1 MTLQEILAL
10 GKMGYTKADIDAL
23 MGREN
28 APQETKKEET
38 PKPAEPV
45 KVPEKPAEE
54 KHEPPR
60 AEGTQLDRL
69 FKQLGELTAALQAQ
83 NRAAADMGANII
95 DPRSA
100 GINGIATLSGYE
112 IKEEE

>member
-23 MGREN
+23 TGREN
-28 APQETKKEET
+28 TPQETKKEDT
-38 PKPAEPV
+38 PKPV

-69 FKQLGELTAALQAQ
+69 FKQLSELTAALQAQ

-100 GINGIATLSGYE
+100 GINSIATLSGYE
-112 IKEEE
+112 INKEE